1 MVYKQLLSLNP
12 LSLSAALTL
21 AMAGTASFLP
31 AADAAFFQF
40 SYTLEN
46 TSVLSGIMEGDI
58 QPDGNTVFV
67 SAVINPM
74 FDDQPGPPLP
84 YLKSINE
91 FTYPTMPTPPTV
103 SFDGMKMD
111 LCATI
116 GPNCSG
122 NDGFWFDTVVQNYGS
137 KVYAGGTS
145 YGDVR
150 EEYHADNWKLV
161 QVPEPLVQVPEP
173 SAILGLVAVS
183 IIGVVSRIK
192 HQ

>member
-1 MVYKQLLSLNP
+1 
-12 LSLSAALTL
+12 
-21 AMAGTASFLP
+21 MAGTASFLP

-46 TSVLSGIMEGDI
+46 TSVLSGMMEGII

-84 YLKSINE
+84 YLKSITELNGV
-91 FTYPTMPTPPTV
+91 PMTPPTV
-103 SFDGMKMD
+103 SFDGSKMD

-116 GPNCSG
+116 GTNCG
-122 NDGFWFDTVVQNYGS
+122 GDGFWFDTVVENYGS
-137 KVYAGGTS
+137 KVYVGGLS
-145 YGDVR
+145 YGHLQ
-150 EEYHADNWKLV
+150 EEYHAANWKLV
-161 QVPEPLVQVPEP
+161 QVPEP
-173 SAILGLVAVS
+173 SAVLGLVTVG
-183 IIGVVSRIK
+183 IIGLVSRLK